1 MTDRIAR
8 WAVTVS
14 VTYALVAV
22 ACTTEPVE
30 TAEFDTRQ
38 VAADLASIDADG
50 EAWAAAAIQAVESAE
65 AAARIAQEAADYAEA
80 AAHAAAAT
88 DDARTHR
95 EATVAQIAA
104 QDAAAA
110 AAVAAAAADDVRR
123 SAVDSDAYTA
133 MRASQRYAVR
143 NMTDRDKANTAGAV
157 EAYAA
162 AAAPYSAEAAADYA
176 EAAAEAREAARRAY
190 GALYSVVVA
199 GRAAREAAE
208 RAEAARAAAPATTT
222 TTTPPTTVDL
232 CELVGVIGGR
242 RDVSECEGYRAIAL
256 WICETAEQE
265 GVSTVTVADRWITE
279 FASVSVI
286 AADEA
291 DTIRLAIDHWC

>member
-1 MTDRIAR
+1 MTARIAR

-14 VTYALVAV
+14 VTYALVAA

-30 TAEFDTRQ
+30 TAEFDIRQ
-38 VAADLASIDADG
+38 VAAHLASIDADG

-65 AAARIAQEAADYAEA
+65 AAARIAQEAADHAEA
-80 AAHAAAAT
+80 AADAAAAT
-88 DDARTHR
+88 DDARANR
-95 EATVAQIAA
+95 EAAAAQIAA
-104 QDAAAA
+104 QDAAAV
-110 AAVAAAAADDVRR
+110 AAVAAAAADDVRL
-123 SAVDSDAYTA
+123 SAVNSDAYTA
-133 MRASQRYAVR
+133 MRAAQRDAVR
-143 NMTDRDKANTAGAV
+143 NMTDREKADTAGAV

-190 GALYSVVVA
+190 GALYSAVVA

-242 RDVSECEGYRAIAL
+242 RDVAECEGYRAIAL

-265 GVSTVTVADRWITE
+265 GVSTVTVADRWIAE

-286 AADEA
+286 EDDEA